1 MRILFLDQF
10 SDPGGA
16 QRMLMELL
24 VAIRQRGWQGLVGL
38 PGDGEMFQR
47 VGALGFETARIEC
60 GPYSS
65 GRKSAADVW
74 RFLTG
79 TWRLSRQIRALTRQI
94 QAELVYINGPRLL
107 PAAAIAGLRV
117 PVLFHSHIC
126 LSGPVRWVAGLS
138 LRRMNAEVIAVCR
151 LVAESCRPFVDA
163 SRVSVVYNGV
173 AGPDPVLARANRRS
187 PNVGCIGRIA
197 PEKGQLE
204 FLRAASLIHRAR
216 PDCRFFIYGA
226 PLFKESAAIR
236 YDHQVRAAAAGLP
249 VEFPGWVTDV
259 YAALADLDLLL
270 VPSVWQEPNPVVILE
285 AFAAGVPVIA
295 YRAGGIPEIVEDGR
309 TGFLCENPEQMAS
322 IAIELLADDVRLG
335 AVSHG
340 AQESW
345 RRRFTVERYRRQV
358 FDLIHKIASG

>member
-1 MRILFLDQF
+1 
-10 SDPGGA
+10 
-16 QRMLMELL
+16 MLMELL
-24 VAIRQRGWQGLVGL
+24 VAVRQSDWQCLVAL
-38 PGDGEMFQR
+38 PGHGEMFQQ
-47 VGALGFETARIEC
+47 VAAMGFATAHIEC

-65 GRKSAADVW
+65 GSKSAADVG

-79 TWRLSRQIRALTRQI
+79 TWRLSRQIRALARQI

-117 PVLFHSHIC
+117 PVLYHAHIC
-126 LSGPVRWVAGLS
+126 LAGPVRWLAGLS
-138 LRRMNAEVIAVCR
+138 LAGMNAEVLAVCK
-151 LVAESCRPFVDA
+151 LVAESCRLFVDA
-163 SRVSVVYNGV
+163 RRISVVYNGV
-173 AGPDPVLARANRRS
+173 EAPDPVVPRVTRRS

-216 PDCRFFIYGA
+216 PDCRFSICGA
-226 PLFKESAAIR
+226 PLFQESAALR
-236 YDHQVRAAAAGLP
+236 YERQVRAAAEGLP

-259 YAALADLDLLL
+259 YAALANMDLLL
-270 VPSVWQEPNPVVILE
+270 VPSVWQEPNPVVILQ

-295 YRAGGIPEIVEDGR
+295 YRAGGIPEIVEHGR

-322 IAIELLADDVRLG
+322 IAIELLADEERRK
-335 AVSHG
+335 AVAQG

-345 RRRFTVERYRRQV
+345 RTSFTVERYRR
-358 FDLIHKIASG
+358 DLMESILKIAAA